1 MNRRDFFKLAG
12 LALAGCVAP
21 KWAERQ
27 EEMQIG
33 DLLAKIGRGEQLT
46 QTEQE
51 EIRLWGNLTQNLNS
65 FTAGLQNGQSDL
77 FANSVRSN
85 NDTIKLIYLFKP
97 TVDTTSF
104 EVTVP
109 TNYNHLW
116 IFGAGKTTDTVPNYI
131 NAQFND
137 DTAANYSYQLM
148 QRADTTQS
156 GLQALTQTSAPL
168 GFFINEGLGA
178 NYGSGF
184 TSFIP
189 NYNSDQYK
197 TITTIGN
204 YRNVSF
210 RYALQMTSFWDNVE
224 PIRKIKFQCATGDFT
239 NDSTL
244 SVYGL
249 L

>member
-21 KWAERQ
+21 QWAERQ

-46 QTEQE
+46 PSEQG
-51 EIRLWGNLTQNLNS
+51 EIRLWGNRTQELNS

-77 FANSVRSN
+77 FANSIKSN
-85 NDTIKLIYLFKP
+85 NETIKLIYLFKP
-97 TVDTTSF
+97 TVNVTSF
-104 EVTVP
+104 EVTIP

-116 IFGAGKTTDTVPNYI
+116 IFGAGKTTDTTPMFV

-137 DTAANYSYQLM
+137 DTDANYSHQLM

-156 GLQALTQTSAPL
+156 GSQNLGGTSATL
-168 GFFINEGLGA
+168 GYFLNENLGA

-197 TITTIGN
+197 TVTTIGN

-210 RYALQMTSFWDNVE
+210 RYAIQVTAFWDSVQ